1 MVVFLPKSIEILA
14 HKGSQTIGATPRD
27 NLAPW
32 NRKPTGQRDLLASM
46 TMDQRFPGKVT
57 HCRNVFI
64 SRSLRGALRR
74 TTQYWARLP
83 KPKAKP
89 AGKKWKNRKMC
100 WGARQRIDRQLSKLR
115 LEAIVNVYVSRL
127 VLVWRKENLIFNI
140 IYGKFWPATSSV
152 EILTPAR
159 SSASTSRF
167 HKGIVFSSWQNG
179 TLSFF
184 FRPVFFFSLYHFF
197 YSYKGLSPALYFS
210 TSNDLSISKQLP
222 RVCILRDVNKIWK

>member
-1 MVVFLPKSIEILA
+1 
-14 HKGSQTIGATPRD
+14 
-27 NLAPW
+27 
-32 NRKPTGQRDLLASM
+32 M
-46 TMDQRFPGKVT
+46 TMDQRFPGKET

-152 EILTPAR
+152 EILTPAW

-167 HKGIVFSSWQNG
+167 HKGIVFISWQNG

-184 FRPVFFFSLYHFF
+184 FRPVFFLFISFFLFIQRTFSRSLFFHEQRFIHKQTASTCLYI
-197 YSYKGLSPALYFS
+197 ARC
-210 TSNDLSISKQLP
+210 KQNMEITWQSSLNMSGCSENSLRGFA
-222 RVCILRDVNKIWK
+222 RVWDYDAFLIY